1 MTTRVI
7 SIRVPAQWQG
17 RITSDQVRDCV
28 LAWLREPVLL
38 FEDPGPGSYKLN
50 IRFSLS
56 ELAAL
61 KRTALRRSTS
71 ATIRG
76 ITALHLSAAT
86 PETRGFKW
94 QKSGIGISLVL
105 LSLFLRFVGGGSAVG
120 QQKGQNT

>member
-1 MTTRVI
+1 MTTRII
-7 SIRVPAQWQG
+7 SIRVPANWQG
-17 RITSDQVRDCV
+17 RITSDEVRDYV

-76 ITALHLSAAT
+76 ITALHFPAAI
-86 PETRGFKW
+86 PETSGFKW
-94 QKSGIGISLVL
+94 QKSAIGIAFIL
-105 LSLFLRFVGGGSAVG
+105 LSLFLRFVGSESGVG
-120 QQKGQNT
+120 QGKAQNT

>member
-7 SIRVPAQWQG
+7 SIRVPSNWQG

-28 LAWLREPVLL
+28 LVWLREPVLL
-38 FEDPGPGSYKLN
+38 FDDPGPGSYKLN

-76 ITALHLSAAT
+76 IAALHLSAAT
-86 PETRGFKW
+86 PEMSDSKW
-94 QKSGIGISLVL
+94 LKSGIGIGIVL
-105 LSLFLRFVGGGSAVG
+105 LSVILRSLFAAKGVGPGKS
-120 QQKGQNT
+120 QNT